1 VTLFGFSGGANIV
14 IRVAVGGAP
23 AAAGAL
29 AGAGSSVPESL
40 VILDP
45 DYLVADPGWG
55 DLVSIDPS
63 FMTVWSP
70 FSYLGHAVDFPVTVI
85 CSGDPGSPT
94 PITTMWARTTWEACS
109 TSRYRTRGSSASGLR
124 TTAESPVQAVPGV
137 RIFLCDE
144 QRQSPPS
151 RARLE
156 AGSKGGVEA
165 AFRNPLLCPIS
176 DAEVRSPPPRD
187 YS

>member
-1 VTLFGFSGGANIV
+1 M

-85 CSGDPGSPT
+85 CSGDPGLSRELGDP
-94 PITTMWARTTWEACS
+94 WAKDSWLTVRDPSGDIRRGLEKLGALSGAQYTNESAGQPFAERLKTDGDTVTYLRLTNSDHNNVGPDDLGSVLDQLVPNAWE
-109 TSRYRTRGSSASGLR
+109 
-124 TTAESPVQAVPGV
+124 
-137 RIFLCDE
+137 
-144 QRQSPPS
+144 
-151 RARLE
+151 
-156 AGSKGGVEA
+156 
-165 AFRNPLLCPIS
+165 
-176 DAEVRSPPPRD
+176 
-187 YS
+187 